1 MSESNYEAGEF
12 SAGHGDHGGVALPD
26 APRSAKTVRS
36 GRPAPRR
43 NDVPNLTIA
52 LLPNRTVPF
61 IAKLSA
67 ALLFAAL
74 GGFLVSEI
82 PHTPALFANM
92 AVLAVLSFLGSI
104 ALVYVA
110 VREALGRLVL
120 DDQKIA
126 FRPGWF
132 GRDVAWAD
140 VSSWRMND
148 DPVPPGVD
156 RQLMFWVGRET
167 FPVLFDISRL
177 NNEAL
182 SDLRCVL
189 EKRLGDES

>member
-1 MSESNYEAGEF
+1 MSETNYGAGEF
-12 SAGHGDHGGVALPD
+12 IAGGGDHSGVAVPE
-26 APRSAKTVRS
+26 APRPAKTVRS
-36 GRPAPRR
+36 GRGARR
-43 NDVPNLTIA
+43 IDVPNLTIA

-61 IAKLSA
+61 IAKLGS

-92 AVLAVLSFLGSI
+92 AVLAALSFIGSI
-104 ALVYVA
+104 ALVYLA

-120 DDQKIA
+120 DEEKIA

-132 GRDVAWAD
+132 ARDVAWAD

-148 DPVPPGVD
+148 DPVPGVD

-177 NNEAL
+177 SNDAL